1 MPFDDWLI
9 VDDQIVFCT
18 PSTTTELGRQ
28 AQHAYEDGADSD
40 AEDGSD
46 ASAPADSDRAQK
58 NCYSREKINHG
69 SRVDKLRLIRSY
81 PFPADSASAR
91 SDGRR
96 PTKAV
101 RARIWLCWPG

>member
-18 PSTTTELGRQ
+18 PSTTAELVRQ

-58 NCYSREKINHG
+58 NCYSREKINHAMKG
-69 SRVDKLRLIRSY
+69 KARTYLEQLAPALARLQNSTFSRTSSCC
-81 PFPADSASAR
+81 A
-91 SDGRR
+91 
-96 PTKAV
+96 
-101 RARIWLCWPG
+101 